1 MINGM
6 LARKVGMTQIFEDDG
21 TVIPVTVLQAGPVTV
36 IQKKTVEKNGV
47 DQVQVGFE
55 PIPERKVNKPM
66 KGHFKDQQPMRIL
79 RDFKV
84 EDISAVEV
92 GQTFDAS
99 IFSEG
104 EQISVS
110 GTSKGRGFS
119 GVIKRHGFSG
129 FPASHGHRENKRS
142 TGSIGQRTTPGR
154 VFKGKKM
161 AGQYGNETVTQMCLT
176 IARVLADENAVLVR
190 GAVPGPNGGLVTI
203 IKRG

>member
-21 TVIPVTVLQAGPVTV
+21 TVVPVTVLQAGPVTV
-36 IQKKTVEKNGV
+36 IQKKTVEKDGV

-55 PIPERKVNKPM
+55 PIPERKVNLPM
-66 KGHFKDQQPMRIL
+66 RGHFKDQQPTRTL

-92 GQTFDAS
+92 GQTFDAT
-99 IFSEG
+99 IFSAG
-104 EQISVS
+104 EKISVS

-142 TGSIGQRTTPGR
+142 TGSIGQGTDPGR

-161 AGQYGNETVTQMCLT
+161 AGQYGNTTVTQMCLT

-190 GAVPGPNGGLVTI
+190 GAVPGPNGRLVTI
-203 IKRG
+203 LKR

>member
-84 EDISAVEV
+84 KDISAVEV

-104 EQISVS
+104 EQIFVS

-176 IARVLADENAVLVR
+176 IARVLADENAVLVH

>member
-21 TVIPVTVLQAGPVTV
+21 TVVPVTVLQAGPVTV
-36 IQKKTVEKNGV
+36 IQKKTVEKDGV

-55 PIPERKVNKPM
+55 PIPDRKVNKPM
-66 KGHFKDQQPMRIL
+66 KGHFKDQQATRIL

-84 EDISAVEV
+84 EDIAAVEV
-92 GQTFDAS
+92 GQTFDAT
-99 IFSEG
+99 IFSSG
-104 EQISVS
+104 DKISVS

-119 GVIKRHGFSG
+119 GVIKRHGFAG

-142 TGSIGQRTTPGR
+142 TGSIGQRTFPGR

-176 IARVLADENAVLVR
+176 VARVLEDENAVLVR

-203 IKRG
+203 LKR